1 MIYNFKYGLRFEL
14 GDQVKSI
21 VPRFL
26 QSIDRAR
33 AIAKAA
39 LERSD
44 KLSCIVWQYGEAPRA
59 PRRKEFSVLRDLGF
73 PGVFERPCRT
83 FEGDAEHI
91 RQYGV
96 DLCRYWY
103 ESEFSNEAAMVD
115 SLLWA
120 SVSTYGEIRPKTR
133 WLNIYIVDFQ
143 RRIAIHIYDDRG
155 MDVVAM
161 EADAVRPLYNVF
173 SEWLFDF
180 DRARMNESFA

>member
-1 MIYNFKYGLRFEL
+1 
-14 GDQVKSI
+14 
-21 VPRFL
+21 
-26 QSIDRAR
+26 
-33 AIAKAA
+33 
-39 LERSD
+39 
-44 KLSCIVWQYGEAPRA
+44 
-59 PRRKEFSVLRDLGF
+59 
-73 PGVFERPCRT
+73 
-83 FEGDAEHI
+83 
-91 RQYGV
+91 
-96 DLCRYWY
+96 
-103 ESEFSNEAAMVD
+103 MVD